1 MQNTACFS
9 RRRIL
14 GGAAM
19 LGAGV
24 PALAACAGEGGDA
37 KTAAPNSGTVL
48 ARTGDI
54 DVGGG
59 LILDEAKIVITQP
72 TEGEFMAFSAL
83 CTHQACLVT
92 KVSTTINCACH
103 GSKFALADGSVENG
117 PADTALPEIAIKISG
132 DEITAV

>member
-1 MQNTACFS
+1 
-9 RRRIL
+9 
-14 GGAAM
+14 M

-24 PALAACAGEGGDA
+24 PLLGACAGGD
-37 KTAAPNSGTVL
+37 KESEAPEAGTVL

-54 DVGGG
+54 EVGGG

-72 TEGEFMAFSAL
+72 AEGEFKAFSAL

-92 KVSTTINCACH
+92 SISTTIDCACH
-103 GSKFALADGSVENG
+103 GSKFALADGSVANG
-117 PADTALPEIAIKISG
+117 PADIALPEIAIKITG